1 MTPAPTGPN
10 AAQIPSIRSA
20 IKFFRVTSYITGV
33 VLLLVMILWAVRRGF
48 GYELMALTDQG
59 FITLEPF
66 TSGPDGEITGL
77 PAGISL
83 TTAKKIRAWS
93 GLPCWPR
100 VGECTDSD
108 RPLPVDCT
116 DGTVSIARAGARWRS
131 KSEGGGKARGER
143 EAPCGWAGRAAG
155 LTED

>member
-83 TTAKKIRAWS
+83 TTAILIVHGWLYVAYLFGDFRLWT
-93 GLPCWPR
+93 L
-100 VGECTDSD
+100 
-108 RPLPVDCT
+108 L
-116 DGTVSIARAGARWRS
+116 RWNF
-131 KSEGGGKARGER
+131 
-143 EAPCGWAGRAAG
+143 GRFALIAAG
-155 LTED
+155 GVVPFLSFFTERHFTKVAKADLAKVAE